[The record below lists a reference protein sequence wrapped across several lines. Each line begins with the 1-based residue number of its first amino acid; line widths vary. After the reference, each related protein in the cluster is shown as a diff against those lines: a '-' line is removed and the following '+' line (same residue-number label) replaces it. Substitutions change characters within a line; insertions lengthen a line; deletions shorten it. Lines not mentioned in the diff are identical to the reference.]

1 MRSQAAIPLITLV
14 LAAQFCCCSTVIGG
28 PQPPYVITP
37 SNEAVQRFQDRWRTV
52 VDESLDDSFTITL
65 TEEEMTSI
73 AERMLAKRVDSPP
86 ISDLQVHFRNQRIE
100 VYATVTVQDSLPL
113 PGMVAFSAY
122 ATDGGIS
129 VSVEEAAF
137 GPLPIP
143 DSVLEASTDAL
154 NDLISEGVEAEIE
167 NASITG
173 IQIGEEEMTI
183 TGTISPAAP

>member
-1 MRSQAAIPLITLV
+1 MRSQAVIPLVALM
-14 LAAQFCCCSTVIGG
+14 LAAQFCCCSTAIGG

-37 SNEAVQRFQDRWRTV
+37 SDEAIQRFQDRWSTV
-52 VDESLDDSFTITL
+52 IDQSLDGSFTITL

-73 AERMLAKRVDSPP
+73 AVRMLARQVDSPP
-86 ISDLQVHFRNQRIE
+86 ISDLQVHFRDQRIE

-113 PGMVAFSAY
+113 PGMIAFSAR

-154 NDLISEGVEAEIE
+154 NDLISESVEAEIE
-167 NASITG
+167 HASITG
-173 IQIGEEEMTI
+173 IQVGEKEMTI
-183 TGTISPAAP
+183 TGTVSPTPP